1 MWQYLG
7 DGNVRE
13 AAEKDKRTMVNI
25 SASSQAIRAGEATGQ
40 ASRSYAGALT
50 IVTTLFFMWGFLT
63 CLNDILIPHLK
74 SIFELNYVKTMLIQF
89 SFFGSYFVFSVPSAK
104 LIDWIGYQRS
114 MVAGLLTMGL
124 GAFLFLPA
132 ASVPSYPLF
141 LGALIVLAA
150 GITCLQVAA
159 NPYVTVLGKPETAS
173 SRLNLTQAFNSLG
186 TFLAPFFGGVLILSA
201 APKTMNEIRA
211 LAPDALQAY
220 RLHEAA
226 TVKIPY
232 VGLGI
237 ALVLLAIAIGSFK
250 LPKIEHAQHRVG
262 EKVNDTLWKHPNLVF
277 GAIAIFV
284 YVGAE
289 VSIGSFLVNYFHEP
303 EIGGLTEKV
312 AASFVAFY
320 WGGAMIGRFIGSN
333 FLGGTKTMYMSLVAV
348 ISVALVLIS
357 YPISGHLVTDGQS
370 MLLNALWKIAWVLVA
385 GRPLFVLVAIAA
397 AMIAV
402 VAVLRGG
409 RVTAKTGLLLGICAI
424 STSILVTVSML
435 SAGHIAMWSIILI
448 GFFNSIMFPSI
459 FTLGVAELGPLTG
472 DGSGIMIMAIVGGA
486 IIPLAQG
493 WIADQ
498 IGIHHA
504 FFLPVICY
512 LYILFFALS
521 GSKPNSERQAK
532 A

>member
-1 MWQYLG
+1 MP
-7 DGNVRE
+7 
-13 AAEKDKRTMVNI
+13 NI
-25 SASSQAIRAGEATGQ
+25 STASATIESAATTGPQ
-40 ASRSYAGALT
+40 KSYGGALAV
-50 IVTTLFFMWGFLT
+50 VTTLFFMWGFLT

-74 SIFELNYVKTMLIQF
+74 SIFDLNYAQTMLIQF
-89 SFFGSYFVFSVPSAK
+89 AFFGSYFIFSVPSAK

-114 MVAGLLTMGL
+114 MVVGLLTMGV
-124 GAFLFLPA
+124 GAFLFVPA

-201 APKTMNEIRA
+201 VAKTMAEIRA
-211 LAPDALQAY
+211 LPPEALQAY

-226 TVKIPY
+226 TVKTPY

-262 EKVNDTLWKHPNLVF
+262 EHVNDSIWKHPSLIF
-277 GAIAIFV
+277 GAVAIFV

-289 VSIGSFLVNYFHEP
+289 VSIGSFLVNYFSQP
-303 EIGGLTEKV
+303 EIGGLTEK
-312 AASFVAFY
+312 AAANLVAFY
-320 WGGAMIGRFIGSN
+320 WGGAMVGRFIGS
-333 FLGGTKTMYMSLVAV
+333 G
-348 ISVALVLIS
+348 
-357 YPISGHLVTDGQS
+357 
-370 MLLNALWKIAWVLVA
+370 LLQK
-385 GRPLFVLVAIAA
+385 
-397 AMIAV
+397 M
-402 VAVLRGG
+402 
-409 RVTAKTGLLLGICAI
+409 KTGHLLGICAI
-424 STSILVTVSML
+424 CAASLVGISML
-435 SAGHIAMWSIILI
+435 SNGHLAMYSIILV

-472 DGSGIMIMAIVGGA
+472 DGSGLLIMAIVGGA
-486 IIPLAQG
+486 MIPLAQG
-493 WIADQ
+493 AIADR

-504 FFLPVICY
+504 FFLPVLCY

-521 GSKPNSERQAK
+521 GSKPNSERYAR

>member
-1 MWQYLG
+1 MANLG
-7 DGNVRE
+7 VSNE
-13 AAEKDKRTMVNI
+13 AVVTG
-25 SASSQAIRAGEATGQ
+25 SGTGQ
-40 ASRSYAGALT
+40 PTKSYAGALA

-63 CLNDILIPHLK
+63 CLNDILVPHLK
-74 SIFELNYVKTMLIQF
+74 SIFDLNYAQVMLVQF
-89 SFFGSYFVFSVPSAK
+89 AFFGSYFIFSIPSAK

-124 GAFLFLPA
+124 GTFLFVPA
-132 ASVPSYPLF
+132 ASVPSFPLF

-159 NPYVTVLGKPETAS
+159 NPYVTVLGRPETAS

-186 TFLAPFFGGVLILSA
+186 TFLAPFFGGLLILSA
-201 APKTMNEIRA
+201 APKTLAEIRA
-211 LAPDALQAY
+211 MLPDALQAY

-226 TVKIPY
+226 TVKTPY
-232 VGLGI
+232 VGLGV
-237 ALVLLAIAIGSFK
+237 ALVLLAIAIGISK
-250 LPKIEHAQHRVG
+250 LPTIEHAQHKVG
-262 EKVNDTLWKHPNLVF
+262 EKVSDSIWRHPNLVF

-289 VSIGSFLVNYFHEP
+289 VSIGSFLVNYFGEP
-303 EIGGLTEKV
+303 SIGGLTAKV

-320 WGGAMIGRFIGSN
+320 WGGAMIGRFIGSGLLQKMN
-333 FLGGTKTMYMSLVAV
+333 TGKLLGVCA
-348 ISVALVLIS
+348 ICA
-357 YPISGHLVTDGQS
+357 SG
-370 MLLNALWKIAWVLVA
+370 
-385 GRPLFVLVAIAA
+385 LVAIS
-397 AMIAV
+397 MM
-402 VAVLRGG
+402 
-409 RVTAKTGLLLGICAI
+409 TTGY
-424 STSILVTVSML
+424 V
-435 SAGHIAMWSIILI
+435 AMWSIILV

-486 IIPLAQG
+486 IIPLLQG
-493 WIADQ
+493 WIADR

-521 GSKPNSERQAK
+521 GSKPNSLRRAK
-532 A
+532 VAA